1 MQATNQMAH
10 KAASAYGGL
19 SSQFTKMAVASQ
31 MEGGRQAKEIYGFGG
46 TAKQMAGQIY
56 NGQYKGAMQ
65 SGGNYLSGV
74 AGTFANRMKMAMEE
88 TFKSPY
94 HAAIEKAKNRQSQIN
109 RNNAWSEIY
118 GAQNNNPIAKQTV
131 QDRIEQKSKEGIKV
145 NILNRASKDIN
156 KQDNKI
162 NIDK

>member
-1 MQATNQMAH
+1 
-10 KAASAYGGL
+10 
-19 SSQFTKMAVASQ
+19 
-31 MEGGRQAKEIYGFGG
+31 
-46 TAKQMAGQIY
+46 
-56 NGQYKGAMQ
+56 
-65 SGGNYLSGV
+65 
-74 AGTFANRMKMAMEE
+74 MKMAMEG

-94 HAAIEKAKNRQSQIN
+94 HDAIEKAKNRQSQIN

-131 QDRIEQKSKEGIKV
+131 QDRIEQKSKEGIKA

-162 NIDK
+162 NKKK